1 MTEKLAY
8 SIDEAADLLSIS
20 RSAMKDL
27 LNTGQIKKKP
37 VGRRVLIPRWAL
49 DEFLSTAESAT
60 AGGDPAWATYQKAF
74 NPQIRG

>member
-8 SIDEAADLLSIS
+8 SIDEAAEALSIS
-20 RSAMKDL
+20 RSAMKGL
-27 LNTGQIKKKP
+27 LYTGQVKKRL

-60 AGGDPAWATYQKAF
+60 AGRDTD
-74 NPQIRG
+74 